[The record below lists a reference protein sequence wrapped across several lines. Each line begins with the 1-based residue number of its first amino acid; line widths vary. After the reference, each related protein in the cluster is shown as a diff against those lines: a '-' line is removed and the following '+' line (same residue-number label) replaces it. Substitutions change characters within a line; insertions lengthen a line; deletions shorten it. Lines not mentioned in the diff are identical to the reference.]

1 MVMRPVYSL
10 QDLTFLLEQEK
21 QAAVGSNGPLFPYYC
36 ALLYT
41 LINGLDGHLHQYVRS
56 RWDLMNGLT
65 GNACLL
71 MTLEDVSRQPTSAE
85 FRAEDVYA
93 IARKLGASVDALP
106 CMIFFTDPET
116 TNDTYLLKLKDV
128 FPDYRQLTDDDL
140 TTFFRRLA
148 AAIDDCHAQSPT
160 DQHLT
165 CLRDRI
171 NGLWPTT
178 AVTATEPTTVQ
189 AINAVVLETRARDLN
204 SRLSGTSAIDR
215 VSLLDTLDRRFSL
228 EELKDVCFRL
238 DVSYDDL
245 PGTALREKARALIE
259 YLQRRDAL
267 ASLLR
272 LGLQIRPDIRW
283 ESLVA
288 I

>member
-10 QDLTFLLEQEK
+10 QDLNVLLEQQKASGGE
-21 QAAVGSNGPLFPYYC
+21 PLFPYYC

-41 LINGLDGHLHQYVRS
+41 LVNGLDGHLHQYIRS

-71 MTLEDVSRQPTSAE
+71 MTLEDVSRQPTSAD

-116 TNDTYLLKLKDV
+116 TNDTYLLRLKDV

-140 TTFFRRLA
+140 TTFFRRVA
-148 AAIDDCHAQSPT
+148 AAIDDCHERVPT
-160 DQHLT
+160 DQHLA
-165 CLRDRI
+165 CLRSGLDA
-171 NGLWPTT
+171 LWPTT
-178 AVTATEPTTVQ
+178 AVTATASTTAQ
-189 AINAVVLETRARDLN
+189 AINSAVLDTRSRDLN
-204 SRLSGTSAIDR
+204 ARLQGAATIDR
-215 VSLLDTLDRRFSL
+215 VSLLDALDRRFSL
-228 EELKDVCFRL
+228 EEIKDLCFRL
-238 DVSYDDL
+238 NVSDDDL
-245 PGTALREKARALIE
+245 PGTTTREKARSLIAYLERREALT
-259 YLQRRDAL
+259 
-267 ASLLR
+267 SLLQ

-283 ESLVA
+283 ENLVSP
-288 I
+288 